1 MTLTAEQIV
10 LIFLLVL
17 AVRGLYTWARGAA
30 HGARLPALTL
40 TSEQV
45 RTYQK
50 QAFLELCR
58 RGNTQGPAVD
68 MTDYFAD
75 RGWNRADAMAVLAEP
90 VRLGLVKVSG
100 WRFGMYSVTK
110 KGFTEYR
117 QNFMWS
123 GGGDGVN
130 ISASQGGFVV
140 ANVNSAHAVAHGG
153 IGNRADQHDVSH
165 RQLIDALRTDAL
177 GAEPA
182 EAVRAQEY
190 ADDLASAVGARDSDR
205 TERVLARIN
214 TLLSTAS
221 AAFALTRSL
230 LSPGP

>member
-1 MTLTAEQIV
+1 ML
-10 LIFLLVL
+10 
-17 AVRGLYTWARGAA
+17 G
-30 HGARLPALTL
+30 
-40 TSEQV
+40 
-45 RTYQK
+45 
-50 QAFLELCR
+50 
-58 RGNTQGPAVD
+58 
-68 MTDYFAD
+68 
-75 RGWNRADAMAVLAEP
+75 EP
-90 VRLGLVKVSG
+90 VRLGLVKLRG
-100 WRFGMYSVTK
+100 RRFGRYSVTK

-153 IGNRADQHDVSH
+153 IGNRGDRHDVSH

-177 GAEPA
+177 RAEPA
-182 EAVRAQEY
+182 EAVRVQEY
-190 ADDLASAVGARDSDR
+190 ADDLASAVGAQDSDR

-230 LSPGP
+230 LSPGS